1 MPEPTERVYHVGLAV
16 ASLEDGL
23 FQPPLREALTASWQ
37 AGTSVARYGRTWHLA
52 RIHRQ
57 TSSWMTGQ
65 IGFVGDNGVQTMF
78 FDHSVKD
85 FVTGD
90 APSGILVPFAV
101 RLRDGVI
108 AYQLRPGLVRE
119 ASFTGALQ
127 ALWNAPGREFVW
139 VIRQAVES
147 RTWEEWRRDV
157 EKITGFN
164 IRLERPNPHYGQD
177 DLIEDAVEGIRLEY
191 LRLTGAAQQAGINQD
206 ADLFRQAVNH
216 VLREYGRA
224 AIHGVDPRGEE
235 STWVKLKGMAG
246 SVTARLKVRSVGPPE
261 IAESELVSVLESA
274 LEVQA
279 AADLRGL
286 GDEREEV

>member
-1 MPEPTERVYHVGLAV
+1 MTEPTERVYHVGLAV
-16 ASLEDGL
+16 ASLEGL
-23 FQPPLREALTASWQ
+23 FQPPLSEALRASWQ
-37 AGTSVARYGRTWHLA
+37 AGTSVTRYGRTWHLA
-52 RIHRQ
+52 R
-57 TSSWMTGQ
+57 MTGQ
-65 IGFVGDNGVQTMF
+65 IGFVGDTSVQTMF
-78 FDHSVKD
+78 FDHSAGD

-90 APSGILVPFAV
+90 APSGILVPFAI

-127 ALWNAPGREFVW
+127 ALLNAPGREFVW

-147 RTWEEWRRDV
+147 RTWEEWRQGV

-177 DLIEDAVEGIRLEY
+177 HLIEEAVEGIRLEY
-191 LRLTGAAQQAGINQD
+191 LRLTGTALQEGINTD

-216 VLREYGRA
+216 VLRDYGRA

-235 STWVKLKGMAG
+235 STWVKLKGMVG
-246 SVTARLKVRSVGPPE
+246 SVTARLKVRAVGQSAIE
-261 IAESELVSVLESA
+261 ESELVSVLESSQ
-274 LEVQA
+274 EVEA
-279 AADLRGL
+279 SADLRGL
-286 GDEREEV
+286 GDEREEE